1 VADAILDWLRE
12 EPGLGPT
19 TLHGKLFDKYK
30 IKIPYM
36 RIFNARE
43 RALDRINGHWNE
55 SFQLLYTFKAEVE
68 MASPGSV
75 VEIDK
80 HTVEFKIKG
89 KSFEKECFRRA
100 FVCFKA
106 CW

>member
-1 VADAILDWLRE
+1 
-12 EPGLGPT
+12 
-19 TLHGKLFDKYK
+19 
-30 IKIPYM
+30 M

-43 RALDRINGHWNE
+43 KALDRTNGQWND

-80 HTVEFKIKG
+80 HTVKYKLKG
-89 KSFEKECFRRA
+89 KAIEKECFRRA
-100 FVCFKA
+100 FCLFQGLLAGVSRWLQALFGCRCYTFDWKMERTA
-106 CW
+106 SSSFCS

>member
-1 VADAILDWLRE
+1 
-12 EPGLGPT
+12 
-19 TLHGKLFDKYK
+19 
-30 IKIPYM
+30 M

-43 RALDRINGHWNE
+43 RALDIINGQWNDN
-55 SFQLLYTFKAEVE
+55 FQLLYTIKAEVG

-75 VEIDK
+75 VKIDK
-80 HTVEFKIKG
+80 HTVQFKIKG

-106 CW
+106 C

>member
-12 EPGLGPT
+12 EPRLGPT

-30 IKIPYM
+30 IKILYM

-43 RALDRINGHWNE
+43 RALDIINGQWNN
-55 SFQLLYTFKAEVE
+55 SFQLLYTFKAKVE

-75 VEIDK
+75 AEIDK
-80 HTVEFKIKG
+80 HTVEFTI
-89 KSFEKECFRRA
+89 
-100 FVCFKA
+100 
-106 CW
+106 